1 MLLTFV
7 HRFEGDGTAFTGV
20 LASMRAFVG
29 AVGKACPAAPAL
41 EMEPFHKRKFHRS
54 GGMTA
59 DKPCV
64 VREDFALAIVASM
77 GVSEM
82 EASSFFIQ
90 LFRQ

>member
-20 LASMRAFVG
+20 LALMRAFMG
-29 AVGKACPAAPAL
+29 TVGKACPAAPAL
-41 EMEPFHKRKFHRS
+41 EMKFFHKDVSH
-54 GGMTA
+54 GLGCMTGNGTGIM
-59 DKPCV
+59 
-64 VREDFALAIVASM
+64 REDFALAIVT
-77 GVSEM
+77 GVGISEM